1 MCRDSTRKGTVPRAG
16 LSSAAVIERAAEL
29 LDEHGSESLNL
40 AAVATSFGVKI
51 PSLYKHVDGVHGLRR
66 GIMLAAKA
74 ELTAAMEQA
83 AVGRSRDDAIRG
95 IAIAYRD
102 WALRHPGQY
111 PLTVRAAA
119 PDDADDEAVS
129 AASVAVIF
137 AVLAGYSLRDDDA
150 VDATRFLRSALHG
163 FVSLETGGAFELPV
177 DRERSF
183 SALVE
188 SVVTAL
194 AAWGGE

>member
-1 MCRDSTRKGTVPRAG
+1 MPRAG
-16 LSSAAVIERAAEL
+16 LSTTAVIERAAQL
-29 LDEHGSESLNL
+29 LDDHGPESLSL
-40 AAVATSFGVKI
+40 ANVAASFGVRI
-51 PSLYKHVDGVHGLRR
+51 PSLYKHVDGVRGVQR
-66 GIMLAAKA
+66 GIMLSAKA
-74 ELTAAMEQA
+74 KLTTVLEQA

-95 IAIAYRD
+95 VAVAYRD
-102 WALRHPGQY
+102 WALQHPGQY
-111 PLTVRAAA
+111 PLTVRAPE
-119 PDDADDEAVS
+119 PDDADDVAVS

-137 AVLAGYSLRDDDA
+137 AVLAGYNLRNDDA

-183 SALVE
+183 SKLVE

-194 AAWGGE
+194 AAWDAN

>member
-1 MCRDSTRKGTVPRAG
+1 MCRDSTRKGPVPRAG

-51 PSLYKHVDGVHGLRR
+51 PSLYKHVDGVQGLWR

-95 IAIAYRD
+95 IAVAYRN

-129 AASVAVIF
+129 AAS
-137 AVLAGYSLRDDDA
+137 
-150 VDATRFLRSALHG
+150 ATRFLRSALHG